1 MDELFIV
8 NSENIDF
15 APQDLDLF
23 ANFNIATFSN
33 QDDKSYQPNEI
44 ETNTKIPSTEID
56 PFAPFD
62 LSLLS

>member
-15 APQDLDLF
+15 VPQDLDLF
-23 ANFNIATFSN
+23 ANFNIATISN
-33 QDDKSYQPNEI
+33 QDDKSNEPNEI
-44 ETNTKIPSTEID
+44 ETSTKISSTEID
-56 PFAPFD
+56 PFLPFD